1 MIIKNFNMR
10 KFFVAFFLFALSFQS
25 FGQKIIRDEI
35 DKFEKTRLV
44 ETSWVK
50 VLTMTRTIYIQA
62 IASDN
67 VIALR
72 MKLMLGAPPE
82 VFSVEE
88 GESVYLLFSDDSV
101 VKLIN
106 PRYTI
111 TSTGGGAIG
120 FSGSAAQGLELILG
134 AEDLSKLMGEAKV
147 TALRIKTSKGVVDQ
161 EISSDKANELAKCY
175 KLVYDLL
182 NK

>member
-1 MIIKNFNMR
+1 MR
-10 KFFVAFFLFALSFQS
+10 KIFVALLLVILSLHS
-25 FGQKIIRDEI
+25 FSQEIIRDEI

-50 VLTMTRTIYIQA
+50 ILTMTKTIYIQA
-62 IASDN
+62 IASDD

-72 MKLMLGAPPE
+72 MKLMLGARPE

-88 GESVYLLFSDDSV
+88 GQSVYLLFSDDSV
-101 VKLIN
+101 VKLTN
-106 PRYTI
+106 PHYTI
-111 TSTGGGAIG
+111 TSAGGGSIG
-120 FSGSAAQGLELILG
+120 FAGSAAQGLELILG
-134 AEDLSKLMGEAKV
+134 AEDLAKLMGDAKV
-147 TALRIKTSKGVVDQ
+147 TAIRIKTSKGVVDQ
-161 EISSDKANELAKCY
+161 EVSSEKADELAKCY